1 VSVLFAGIGELVASR
16 DPQDEL
22 RTLALGSCVAVI
34 ALDPATRSA
43 AMVHVALPDS
53 TIGPERARRQPGA
66 FADTAVPALLD
77 ALRRLGWDGAGRL
90 VVKLAGGAAVLGA
103 GNAFNV
109 GKRNLLAVRKAL
121 WERRLAPLAERLR
134 ARRLEE
140 VVGQPKLVAPGALLP
155 RLLAEGRRES
165 LIFWGPPGTGKT
177 TVARLLIE
185 ASGAEAHVLN
195 AVTSGVADLRR
206 VIAEAEGAWRRA
218 GRPSILFI
226 DEIHRFNKAQQ
237 DALLKSVED
246 GTLTLIA
253 ATTENPGFEVIGAL
267 LSRCHVL
274 VFEPLDAAA
283 LEQLLERALAED
295 EWLRALQVELDAEA
309 RARLLDLA
317 GGDARRLLQ
326 SLELAATVAEPAP
339 GGGGRR
345 ITRATL
351 ETVLL
356 KRLQPFD
363 KGGDQHYDLASALIK
378 SIRGSDADAGMYWL
392 LRLLEGGEDPVFVAR
407 RLLILASEDVG
418 NAAPNAVVL
427 AEACFE
433 AVRKLG
439 LPEAAYPLAQCVCYL
454 AGQPKSNAVAVAL
467 MEARRAV
474 REQPAHPV
482 PPHLRNAPTALA
494 KRLGHAEG
502 YVYPPDVE
510 GSFARQRY
518 LPEGLSGAPFYRPS
532 GRGQEGKLRDYLARC
547 WPERFGGEETE

>member
-1 VSVLFAGIGELVASR
+1 MRDDHPDLFDRSGE
-16 DPQDEL
+16 
-22 RTLALGSCVAVI
+22 
-34 ALDPATRSA
+34 
-43 AMVHVALPDS
+43 
-53 TIGPERARRQPGA
+53 
-66 FADTAVPALLD
+66 
-77 ALRRLGWDGAGRL
+77 
-90 VVKLAGGAAVLGA
+90 
-103 GNAFNV
+103 
-109 GKRNLLAVRKAL
+109 RK
-121 WERRLAPLAERLR
+121 RLAPLAERLR
-134 ARRLEE
+134 ATKLED

-155 RLLAEGRRES
+155 LLLAEKRLES

-185 ASGAEAHVLN
+185 ASGAEAHSLN

-206 VIAEAEGAWRRA
+206 VIAEAEAAWRRA

-274 VFEPLDAAA
+274 VFEPLEEGA
-283 LEQLLERALAED
+283 LAELLDRALAED
-295 EWLRALQVELDAEA
+295 EWLASLRVTLDAEA

-326 SLELAATVAEPAP
+326 TLELAATVAGPTP
-339 GGGGRR
+339 DGGRLVD
-345 ITRATL
+345 RATL
-351 ETVLL
+351 ETVLM

-363 KGGDQHYDLASALIK
+363 KGGDQHYDIASALIK

-418 NAAPNAVVL
+418 NASPNAVVL

-433 AVRKLG
+433 SVRKLG

-454 AGQPKSNAVAVAL
+454 AGQPKSNAIAVAL
-467 MEARRAV
+467 KAARQAV
-474 REQPAHPV
+474 RENPAWPV
-482 PPHLRNAPTALA
+482 PPHLRNAPTKLA
-494 KRLGHAEG
+494 EKLGHGEG
-502 YVYPPDVE
+502 YVYPPDLE
-510 GSFARQRY
+510 GSFARQAY
-518 LPEGLSGAPFYRPS
+518 LPEDGAGLRFYRPS
-532 GRGQEGKLRDYLARC
+532 ERGQEAKIRDYLARC
-547 WPERFGGEETE
+547 WPERFGGDGE

>member
-1 VSVLFAGIGELVASR
+1 MPGSSPSGGKSGPPFPI
-16 DPQDEL
+16 P
-22 RTLALGSCVAVI
+22 TLAAVTCP
-34 ALDPATRSA
+34 DPESRPSMRDAHPDLFDRSA
-43 AMVHVALPDS
+43 
-53 TIGPERARRQPGA
+53 ERA
-66 FADTAVPALLD
+66 
-77 ALRRLGWDGAGRL
+77 
-90 VVKLAGGAAVLGA
+90 
-103 GNAFNV
+103 
-109 GKRNLLAVRKAL
+109 
-121 WERRLAPLAERLR
+121 RLAPLAERLR
-134 ARRLEE
+134 ARRLED

-274 VFEPLDAAA
+274 VFEPLDSAA

-295 EWLRALQVELDAEA
+295 EWLSALQVDLDAEA

-339 GGGGRR
+339 GGSGRR

-356 KRLQPFD
+356 RRLQPFD

-418 NAAPNAVVL
+418 NASPNALVL

-454 AGQPKSNAVAVAL
+454 AGQPKSNAIAVAL
-467 MEARRAV
+467 ADARRAV
-474 REQPAHPV
+474 RDQPAFPV
-482 PPHLRNAPTALA
+482 PPHLRNAPTRLA
-494 KRLGHAEG
+494 KELGHAGG

-510 GSFARQRY
+510 GSFARQAY
-518 LPEGLSGAPFYRPS
+518 LPDGLAGTPFYRPS
-532 GRGQEGKLRDYLARC
+532 ARGQEGRIRDYLARC
-547 WPERFGGEETE
+547 WPERFGTEEPR